1 MIMVCQGRNI
11 PLLFSSIEPLFPTKS
26 LCVAIFLCLS
36 TLPTCAEA
44 GEYFNPNLLEV
55 TANSAT
61 SVDLSYFSQDG
72 VPPGTYYLDVF
83 INDKYVGS
91 ESLLFQVNNPDA
103 GANATVTPCLSTEF
117 LHSWLI
123 NTAAYPKLFEAGE
136 TCAQLS
142 AIPGVTFTVSLAQQ
156 RIDFTV
162 PQAAMLNR
170 PRDYV
175 PESQWQQGINAGI
188 LNYSISGQRNTPRH
202 NGATIDSQ
210 FISLQ
215 PGVNLGPWRLR
226 NYSTYSHSDN
236 SSRWESVYPI
246 SPAISKPCAVNWW
259 WATPIRRPASSTA

>member
-123 NTAAYPKLFEAGE
+123 NTAAYPKLFEAGK

-162 PQAAMLNR
+162 PQAA
-170 PRDYV
+170 
-175 PESQWQQGINAGI
+175 
-188 LNYSISGQRNTPRH
+188 
-202 NGATIDSQ
+202 
-210 FISLQ
+210 
-215 PGVNLGPWRLR
+215 
-226 NYSTYSHSDN
+226 
-236 SSRWESVYPI
+236 
-246 SPAISKPCAVNWW
+246 
-259 WATPIRRPASSTA
+259 